1 MDKEI
6 FLIRHSEQLRIND
19 TKKYNATDQID
30 NEKIILSVNGEK
42 LAKKISEFKKL
53 QNIEKLWSSNY
64 VRALETAKYI
74 AEKNNIEID
83 VDDRLNERKLGDLEQ
98 LKILWK
104 DRDNSFT
111 SEQLKNIHL
120 KNTGGESNYEVSE
133 RMKSFFEDVINNV
146 DYKRIAVISHGAS
159 IKFFLS
165 NYCKLDEEFNLMYKN
180 NEIIVRAPS
189 IIRIKVKDKEIIDI
203 KQIY

>member
-1 MDKEI
+1 M
-6 FLIRHSEQLRIND
+6 
-19 TKKYNATDQID
+19 
-30 NEKIILSVNGEK
+30 
-42 LAKKISEFKKL
+42 
-53 QNIEKLWSSNY
+53 
-64 VRALETAKYI
+64 
-74 AEKNNIEID
+74 
-83 VDDRLNERKLGDLEQ
+83 NERKLGDLEQ